1 MLFWCQSEDPP
12 TFMICGFKKEH
23 MLNCLFGI
31 QQRDQRISYD
41 LAVAIICRTG
51 ETIGELAIL
60 NRQTDHYIGELAI
73 DNIGEP
79 CGELVITSTNWGLH
93 DKMADELVIA
103 LANIGEL

>member
-1 MLFWCQSEDPP
+1 MLFWGQSEDPP

-51 ETIGELAIL
+51 ETIGELAIS
-60 NRQTDHYIGELAI
+60 